1 MVPQPDMNNMNND
14 NSNTS
19 QGDQIAAAFI
29 NAVAQAVL
37 ANPDFKKSLYDLKV
51 SVSNGILANPDLNK
65 GLISLSNS
73 IEILRTSVSDSM
85 GSVTRRLDALENAQD
100 KGADREQDEDI
111 LQLLGEVSELRN
123 QLNKVL
129 GRVDE
134 VEDTV
139 SECDGLRHRVDDLE
153 SQVEDLDAVTTDQ
166 VEDIVADKIVDHLDH
181 LGSHVA
187 KAITLK
193 GLSMIVAHTETEDG
207 KI

>member
-1 MVPQPDMNNMNND
+1 MVPQPDTNKMNND

-29 NAVAQAVL
+29 NAIAQAVL
-37 ANPDFKKSLYDLKV
+37 AS
-51 SVSNGILANPDLNK
+51 PDLNK
-65 GLISLSNS
+65 SLIGLSNA
-73 IEILRTSVSDSM
+73 IEILRGNVSDSM
-85 GSVTRRLDALENAQD
+85 YSVTRRLDALENAQD

-166 VEDIVADKIVDHLDH
+166 VEDIVSDRLSDVTPLTARNIVTLGLRGLVDEATTEGVKI
-181 LGSHVA
+181 
-187 KAITLK
+187 
-193 GLSMIVAHTETEDG
+193 
-207 KI
+207 

>member
-1 MVPQPDMNNMNND
+1 MVPQPDTNKMNND

-29 NAVAQAVL
+29 RAVVDAVL
-37 ANPDFKKSLYDLKV
+37 V
-51 SVSNGILANPDLNK
+51 SPDLNK
-65 GLISLSNS
+65 SLISFSNA
-73 IEILRTSVSDSM
+73 IEVLKGRMEV
-85 GSVTRRLDALENAQD
+85 LERYSHI
-100 KGADREQDEDI
+100 ADREQLE
-111 LQLLGEVSELRN
+111 GEISELRD
-123 QLNKVL
+123 QLSKVR
-129 GRVDE
+129 GRLEDA
-134 VEDTV
+134 EDTV
-139 SECDGLRHRVDDLE
+139 SECDGLRRRVDDLE
-153 SQVEDLDAVTTDQ
+153 RQVEDLDAVTTDQ

>member
-1 MVPQPDMNNMNND
+1 MVPQPDTNKMNND
-14 NSNTS
+14 NSNTA

-37 ANPDFKKSLYDLKV
+37 AS
-51 SVSNGILANPDLNK
+51 PDLNK
-65 GLISLSNS
+65 SLIGLSNA
-73 IEILRTSVSDSM
+73 IEILRGNVSDSM
-85 GSVTRRLDALENAQD
+85 YSVTRRLDALENAQD
-100 KGADREQDEDI
+100 KGADRERVEGVALRID
-111 LQLLGEVSELRN
+111 QLEGEVSELRN

-129 GRVDE
+129 GRVEE